1 MTFLLLLGALI
12 ILLYLGMPM
21 YAGMFLFSLVVL
33 LLVEGKVAGVGEMAF
48 GKLNVFLLAAIPL
61 FMLMARFMVKGRV
74 VDDLYKTA
82 LGDYMSA
89 KYTLADSEFGDVI
102 RYYADNP
109 LAGNA
114 YYYQA
119 EIAYRGGHYDDAIKA
134 YDNVITK
141 YPASNKVPVSRL
153 HKGQA
158 LIALKQKD
166 AGVRELRGLI
176 QRFPTSPEAM
186 QARSRLSGMGV
197 PVTPRR

>member
-1 MTFLLLLGALI
+1 
-12 ILLYLGMPM
+12 
-21 YAGMFLFSLVVL
+21 
-33 LLVEGKVAGVGEMAF
+33 
-48 GKLNVFLLAAIPL
+48 
-61 FMLMARFMVKGRV
+61 
-74 VDDLYKTA
+74 
-82 LGDYMSA
+82 MSA

-102 RYYADNP
+102 KYYPDNP

-119 EIAYRGGHYDDAIKA
+119 EIDYRGGRYADAIKA
-134 YDNVITK
+134 YDNVIGQ

-166 AGVRELRGLI
+166 AGVRELRAAHPALPQLAGSHAGP
-176 QRFPTSPEAM
+176 Q
-186 QARSRLSGMGV
+186 QLSGMGV